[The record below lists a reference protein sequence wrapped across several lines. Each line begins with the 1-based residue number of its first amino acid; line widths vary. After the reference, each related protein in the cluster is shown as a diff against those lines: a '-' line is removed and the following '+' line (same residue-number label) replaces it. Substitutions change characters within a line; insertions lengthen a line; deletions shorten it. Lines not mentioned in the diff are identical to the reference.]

1 MKLTEKQKLAANHKN
16 GPCLVLAVPGAGKTT
31 MLLERIKVLSSE
43 VDPPQILSLTFS
55 RTQALDMKNRFEK
68 ENEVKSNFMTIHAF
82 CYLIIRNYYKK
93 TNRELKILE
102 SDDLYNKYNL
112 VQKIYFDINGKIMS
126 SEDLKNFFTEV
137 GYMKNSMADTSY
149 LKNSQIKNIEKIY
162 YNYENFKKENS
173 FIDFDDMQVLALKL
187 INENPKLLKSI
198 KNKYKYIQLDEGQDT
213 SLLQFKLIEKIIYP
227 ENNLMVVADDDQSIY
242 AFRAAEPDYLLNFKS
257 IFPLA
262 KIITMD
268 ENHRSQA
275 NIVKV
280 AGDFIRQNQYRYEK
294 NLFTN
299 KKPTNKVHKHKARDS
314 KEEFSYI
321 LKNIEKDKTNA
332 ILYRNNISALNLV
345 SFLMMENI
353 DFSINNGSGDFFDSK
368 ILKDMV
374 NIINFSNDF
383 YNVELFTEIYYMINS
398 YLSREEIE
406 KLNLKPKNYTVFD
419 YLHEYINDEKAYNL
433 LRKEKEFKSLR
444 TMDLDK
450 QIAYI
455 YNKMGYREYI
465 KLFSNKY
472 YEVVIN
478 KDLYV
483 ESLVNFTKGLKDL
496 DEFYKKIEDFESI
509 LNRRKESNII
519 LSTIH
524 KSKGLE
530 YDKVFVID
538 LVKGEFPILFDFKDK
553 TQRLEEERRMF
564 YVAMTRAREDLHLL
578 SLKYRNNHKVEPS
591 EFFTYVKNK

>member
-1 MKLTEKQKLAANHKN
+1 MKLTDKQKLAANHKN

-31 MLLERIKVLSSE
+31 MLLERIKVLSSNI
-43 VDPPQILSLTFS
+43 DPSNILSLTFS
-55 RTQALDMKNRFEK
+55 RTQAIDMKNRFEK
-68 ENEVKSNFMTIHAF
+68 ENEAKSNFMTIHAF

-93 TNRELKILE
+93 ANRELKILE
-102 SDDLYNKYNL
+102 SDELYNKYNL
-112 VQKIYFDINGKIMS
+112 VQKIYVDINSKIMS

-137 GYMKNSMADTSY
+137 GYMKNSMVGTSY

-162 YNYENFKKENS
+162 LNYENFKKENS

-187 INENPKLLKSI
+187 INEHPKLLKSI

-242 AFRAAEPDYLLNFKS
+242 SFRAAEPEYLLNFKN
-257 IFPLA
+257 IFPSA

-280 AGDFIRQNQYRYEK
+280 AGDFISQNQFRYEK

-299 KKPTNKVHKHKARDS
+299 KKTTNKVHKYKAYDS

-321 LKNIEKDKTNA
+321 LKHFEKDKTNA

-345 SFLMMENI
+345 SFLMEENI
-353 DFSINNGSGDFFDSK
+353 DFSINNGSSDFFDSK

-383 YNVELFTEIYYMINS
+383 YNIELFSEIYYMVNS

-406 KLNLKPKNYTVFD
+406 KLNLKPINYTVFD
-419 YLHEYINDEKAYNL
+419 YLHEYINDEKAYGL
-433 LRKEKEFKSLR
+433 LRKEKEFKNLAS
-444 TMDLDK
+444 MDLDK
-450 QIAYI
+450 KFSYI

-465 KLFSNKY
+465 KMFSNKH

-483 ESLVNFTKGLKDL
+483 ESLVNFARGLSSL
-496 DEFYKKIEDFESI
+496 DDFYKKIENFERI
-509 LNRRKESNII
+509 LNKRKKSNII

-524 KSKGLE
+524 KAKGLE

-553 TQRLEEERRMF
+553 TLKLEEERRMF
-564 YVAMTRAREDLHLL
+564 YVAMTRAREDLYLIT
-578 SLKYRNNHKVEPS
+578 LKYRNNHKVEPS
-591 EFFTYVKNK
+591 EFFNYVKK

>member
-1 MKLTEKQKLAANHKN
+1 MKLTDKQKLAANHKN

-31 MLLERIKVLSSE
+31 MLLERIKVLSSNI
-43 VDPPQILSLTFS
+43 DPSNILSLTFS

-68 ENEVKSNFMTIHAF
+68 ENEAKSNFMTIHAF

-93 TNRELKILE
+93 ANRELKILE
-102 SDDLYNKYNL
+102 SDELYNKYNL
-112 VQKIYFDINGKIMS
+112 VQKIYFDINSKIMS

-137 GYMKNSMADTSY
+137 GYMKNSMVGTSY

-162 YNYENFKKENS
+162 LNYENFKKENS

-187 INENPKLLKSI
+187 INEHPKLLKSI

-242 AFRAAEPDYLLNFKS
+242 SFRAAEPEYLLNFKN
-257 IFPLA
+257 IFPSA

-280 AGDFIRQNQYRYEK
+280 AGDFISQNQFRYEK

-299 KKPTNKVHKHKARDS
+299 KKPTNKVHKYKAYDS

-321 LKNIEKDKTNA
+321 LKHFEKDKTNA

-345 SFLMMENI
+345 SFLMQENI
-353 DFSINNGSGDFFDSK
+353 DFSINNGSSDFFDSK

-383 YNVELFTEIYYMINS
+383 YNIELFSEIYYMINS

-406 KLNLKPKNYTVFD
+406 KLNLKPINYTVFD
-419 YLHEYINDEKAYNL
+419 YLHEYVNDEKAYGL
-433 LRKEKEFKSLR
+433 LRKEKEFKNLAS
-444 TMDLDK
+444 MDLDK
-450 QIAYI
+450 KFSYI

-465 KLFSNKY
+465 KMFSNKH

-483 ESLVNFTKGLKDL
+483 ESLVNFARGLSNLDDL
-496 DEFYKKIEDFESI
+496 YKKIEDFERI
-509 LNRRKESNII
+509 LNKRKKSNII

-524 KSKGLE
+524 KAKGLE

-538 LVKGEFPILFDFKDK
+538 LVKGEFPILFDFNDK
-553 TQRLEEERRMF
+553 TLKLEEERRMF
-564 YVAMTRAREDLHLL
+564 YVAMTRAREDLYLIT
-578 SLKYRNNHKVEPS
+578 LKYRNNHKVEPS
-591 EFFTYVKNK
+591 EFFNYVKK

>member
-43 VDPPQILSLTFS
+43 VDPSQILSLTFS

-102 SDDLYNKYNL
+102 NDDLYNKYNL

-162 YNYENFKKENS
+162 LSYENFKKENS

-187 INENPKLLKSI
+187 ISENPKLLKSI
-198 KNKYKYIQLDEGQDT
+198 KNKYKYFQLDEGQDT

-242 AFRAAEPDYLLNFKS
+242 SFRAAEPDYLLNFKDK
-257 IFPLA
+257 FPHS

-275 NIVKV
+275 NIIKV

-345 SFLMMENI
+345 SFFMEENI
-353 DFSINNGSGDFFDSK
+353 DFSINNGSSDFFDSK

-406 KLNLKPKNYTVFD
+406 KLNIKPQNYTVFD

-465 KLFSNKY
+465 KMFSNKY

-483 ESLVNFTKGLKDL
+483 ESLVNFTRGLKSL
-496 DEFYKKIEDFESI
+496 DDFYKKIEEFERI
-509 LNRRKESNII
+509 LNKRKESNII
-519 LSTIH
+519 LSTVH

-578 SLKYRNNHKVEPS
+578 SLNYRNNHKVEPS
-591 EFFTYVKNK
+591 EFFLSIKNK

>member
-1 MKLTEKQKLAANHKN
+1 MKLTDKQKLAANHKN

-31 MLLERIKVLSSE
+31 MLLERIKVLSSNI
-43 VDPPQILSLTFS
+43 DPSNILSLTFS

-68 ENEVKSNFMTIHAF
+68 ENEAKSNFMTIHAF

-93 TNRELKILE
+93 ANRELKILE
-102 SDDLYNKYNL
+102 SDELYNKYNL
-112 VQKIYFDINGKIMS
+112 VQKIYFDINSKIMS

-137 GYMKNSMADTSY
+137 GYMKNSMVGTSY

-162 YNYENFKKENS
+162 LSYENFKKENS

-187 INENPKLLKSI
+187 INEHPKLLKSI

-242 AFRAAEPDYLLNFKS
+242 SFRAAEPEYLINFKN
-257 IFPLA
+257 IFPSA

-280 AGDFIRQNQYRYEK
+280 ADDFICQNQYRYEK

-299 KKPTNKVHKHKARDS
+299 KKPTNKVHKYKAYDS

-321 LKNIEKDKTNA
+321 LKHFEKDKTNA

-345 SFLMMENI
+345 SFLMEENI
-353 DFSINNGSGDFFDSK
+353 DFSINNGSSDFFDSK

-383 YNVELFTEIYYMINS
+383 YNIELFSEIYYMINS

-406 KLNLKPKNYTVFD
+406 KLNLKPINYTVFD
-419 YLHEYINDEKAYNL
+419 YLHEYINDEKAYGL
-433 LRKEKEFKSLR
+433 LRKEKEFKNLVS
-444 TMDLDK
+444 MDLDK
-450 QIAYI
+450 KFSYI

-465 KLFSNKY
+465 KMFSNKH

-483 ESLVNFTKGLKDL
+483 ESLVNFARGLSSL
-496 DEFYKKIEDFESI
+496 DDFYKKIEDFERI
-509 LNRRKESNII
+509 LNKRKKSNII

-524 KSKGLE
+524 KAKGLE

-553 TQRLEEERRMF
+553 TLKLEEERRMF
-564 YVAMTRAREDLHLL
+564 YVAMTRAREDLYLIT
-578 SLKYRNNHKVEPS
+578 LKYRNNHKVEPS
-591 EFFTYVKNK
+591 EFFNYVKK

>member
-43 VDPPQILSLTFS
+43 VDPSQILSLTFS

-162 YNYENFKKENS
+162 LSYENFKKENS

-187 INENPKLLKSI
+187 ISENPKLLKSI
-198 KNKYKYIQLDEGQDT
+198 KNKYKYFQLDEGQDT

-242 AFRAAEPDYLLNFKS
+242 SFRAAEPDYLLNFKDK
-257 IFPLA
+257 FPHS

-275 NIVKV
+275 NIIKV

-299 KKPTNKVHKHKARDS
+299 KKPTNKVHKYKAYDS

-321 LKNIEKDKTNA
+321 LKNIESDKTNA

-345 SFLMMENI
+345 SFLMEENI
-353 DFSINNGSGDFFDSK
+353 DFSINNGSSDFFDSK

-406 KLNLKPKNYTVFD
+406 KLNIKPQNYTVFD

-465 KLFSNKY
+465 KMFSNKY

-483 ESLVNFTKGLKDL
+483 ESLVNFTRGLKNL
-496 DEFYKKIEDFESI
+496 DEFYKKIDEFERI
-509 LNRRKESNII
+509 LNKRKESNII

-530 YDKVFVID
+530 YDKVFVMD

-591 EFFTYVKNK
+591 EFFLSIKNK